1 LTYRKLQAENLAK
14 AELQERR
21 EAREALK
28 EAKEK
33 EEREEKRRNREREDR
48 KEQMSHVFQ
57 MKLLEA
63 MTTSSKSEAPVRQ
76 HAQEERIELNLKL
89 VEDQEDSDSFPTK
102 IFCSNFEQLVSAL
115 RDFCGIGADKTVK
128 VILFRMSR
136 ILDLVLLETGK
147 TYNIGFKEKEEY
159 IRIYMD

>member
-1 LTYRKLQAENLAK
+1 MTYRKLQAENLAK

-33 EEREEKRRNREREDR
+33 EEREEKRKNREREDR